1 MFDFSSKR
9 AICFFAIDYTAEPT
23 KLEHFALE
31 FKLEES
37 AQNFKR
43 IFEEYQAN
51 ARRWEKWLDD
61 SDCSPNPTKLYTYIS
76 AILICH
82 CLA

>member
-9 AICFFAIDYTAEPT
+9 AICFFAIDYAVEST

-37 AQNFKR
+37 AKDFKR
-43 IFEEYQAN
+43 IYEECQAN
-51 ARRWEKWLDD
+51 ARGWEK
-61 SDCSPNPTKLYTYIS
+61 
-76 AILICH
+76 
-82 CLA
+82 